1 MYRFRKAFLIASGL
15 VSSPALAVDTTW
27 QGPGADFNTGANW
40 SVGVPGSTDTGIF
53 AGASPTTVLVAA
65 PNTVDALR
73 FDTNGYA
80 LQFSGSGSLTAHTIN
95 GSSDFL
101 LGSSTLTVGNN
112 SFLDSLMS
120 GGISGSGSLAATGTS
135 TLTLTGTNTY
145 TGGTSIAAA
154 TLQIGNGGT
163 TGSIV
168 GNVTNN
174 GTLAFN

>member
-120 GGISGSGSLAATGTS
+120 GGISGSGSLAVTGTS
-135 TLTLTGTNTY
+135 TRPSVIAGQTRPSNDIVLGHSTAIAVDGY
-145 TGGTSIAAA
+145 TAA
-154 TLQIGNGGT
+154 TSGQ
-163 TGSIV
+163 S
-168 GNVTNN
+168 
-174 GTLAFN
+174 AMR